1 MFKKGVCQIISFAL
15 LMAMLLSLM
24 AIVPTAAEET
34 TAADPYHSYT
44 EGTLTFSEY
53 TTGAEAAFDGNLESV
68 HTN

>member
-1 MFKKGVCQIISFAL
+1 MFKKWFYRMTSCAVTFVL
-15 LMAMLLSLM
+15 LLSLL